1 MLFIQNKPI
10 YDFLK
15 HKLHLLVTLFH
26 NMNAQSVFRI
36 LLLYNEVDYHYLLY
50 KVEPYLVLIYEY
62 SCLCA
67 KL

>member
-1 MLFIQNKPI
+1 
-10 YDFLK
+10 
-15 HKLHLLVTLFH
+15 
-26 NMNAQSVFRI
+26 MNAHSVFRI